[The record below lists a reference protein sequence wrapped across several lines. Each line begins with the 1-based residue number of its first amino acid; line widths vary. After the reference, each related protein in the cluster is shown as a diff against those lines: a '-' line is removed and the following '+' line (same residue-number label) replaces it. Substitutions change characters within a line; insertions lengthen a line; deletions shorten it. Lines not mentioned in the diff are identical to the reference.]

1 MPEPLPPVLHTARLT
16 LRPLADGDGPA
27 LFTIFS
33 DPEVVRYWSRSAW
46 TEMSQADDML
56 VAAAAGYADASGLRY
71 GIVVTASGELI
82 GVASLFAFDR
92 SNRRCDLGYVLGSRH
107 WGQGYATEALV
118 PVLGHAF
125 GALDMNRIEA
135 DIDPRNT
142 GSRKV
147 LEKLAFRREGFM
159 PERWIVHGE
168 TADTEFY
175 GLLKRYW
182 EDRTASVRRP
192 ARPVSP

>member
-1 MPEPLPPVLHTARLT
+1 MPEALPPVLHTARLS
-16 LRPLADGDGPA
+16 LRPLAGGDGPA
-27 LFTIFS
+27 LFAIFS
-33 DPEVVRYWSRSAW
+33 APEVVRYWSRSAW
-46 TEMSQADDML
+46 TDMAQAEDML
-56 VAAAAGYADASGLRY
+56 TAAAAGYADASSLRY
-71 GIVVTASGELI
+71 GIVLTASNELV

-92 SNRRCDLGYVLGSRH
+92 NNRRCDLGYVLGSRH
-107 WGQGYATEALV
+107 WGRGYATEALV
-118 PVLGHAF
+118 PVLDHAF

-142 GSRKV
+142 GSRQV

-182 EDRTASVRRP
+182 GERAAIRS
-192 ARPVSP
+192 SPGAAG